1 MQADGYRRGPMETIG
16 YRHKLTGPG
25 VESDKHTK
33 QMVCE
38 PHYKRDF
45 GADGRGCVEPAWIKG
60 EMRVD
65 TGGGSVY
72 TYRIRRA

>member
-16 YRHKLTGPG
+16 YRHNLIGLG
-25 VESDKHTK
+25 VESDKHTE

-45 GADGRGCVEPAWIKG
+45 GDR
-60 EMRVD
+60 
-65 TGGGSVY
+65 GGGSVEPLETKGENGVDMGRGLMY
-72 TYRIRRA
+72 A